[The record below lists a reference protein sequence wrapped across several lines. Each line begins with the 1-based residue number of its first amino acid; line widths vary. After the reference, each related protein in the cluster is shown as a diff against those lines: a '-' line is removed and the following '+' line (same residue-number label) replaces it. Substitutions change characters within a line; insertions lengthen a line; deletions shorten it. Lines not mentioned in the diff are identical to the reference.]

1 MPAWHGQ
8 GTKDKAWRQS
18 LSGYGARLMGRMGWE
33 AGEGL
38 GAQGQGRAAC
48 VEAQAP
54 EGALGVGARDAGDGA
69 AGEAAWWERAFNK
82 AATKKGKK
90 GKKEKEKRKGKRGGE
105 GDEAREGPAK
115 HRDGVGTTAT
125 EDEMA
130 IAARLAADPWGR
142 FGRCGAKL
150 ARIRE
155 QEQSALAAGAG
166 QELAEAETVGPASLH
181 DGTRVEE
188 GVGANRKRKSS
199 ASGPE
204 APASPLKRARKR
216 IVVELPGDA
225 ISAEKAE
232 SFVPTLLKGWWG
244 ARWFAAG
251 GLLEGLSEKTKTF
264 EQGFK
269 MEDQE
274 KLYMRAQFQRN
285 RGGTGLGSSGQDLP
299 KANLGKDWAG
309 SKKTD
314 FGELGQNGVGGA
326 GASTSL
332 PDAAVLTEEC
342 AKTLSSAKKGKLKL
356 PKLEAKVFKK
366 LAVEASAAR
375 SAAFKAF
382 VQGHASL
389 RLKKGKVAQVT
400 ES

>member
-1 MPAWHGQ
+1 M
-8 GTKDKAWRQS
+8 
-18 LSGYGARLMGRMGWE
+18 GARG
-33 AGEGL
+33 AG
-38 GAQGQGRAAC
+38 
-48 VEAQAP
+48 
-54 EGALGVGARDAGDGA
+54 GVA
-69 AGEAAWWERAFNK
+69 AGESAWWERAFNK
-82 AATKKGKK
+82 AATKKVGKK
-90 GKKEKEKRKGKRGGE
+90 EKKKKKEKEKMKGKGGGE
-105 GDEAREGPAK
+105 GEEAREGPAK

-166 QELAEAETVGPASLH
+166 QELAQAEALGPGALH

-188 GVGANRKRKSS
+188 GVGAIRKRKSS
-199 ASGPE
+199 AVGPE
-204 APASPLKRARKR
+204 APASPLKRARKM

-225 ISAEKAE
+225 ISTAKLE

-244 ARWFAAG
+244 GRWFATG

-314 FGELGQNGVGGA
+314 FGELRQNEGGGA
-326 GASTSL
+326 EAIASL
-332 PDAAVLTEEC
+332 PDASVLEEEC
-342 AKTLSSAKKGKLKL
+342 AKALSSAKKGKLKL

-366 LAVEASAAR
+366 LAVEASTAR
-375 SAAFKAF
+375 SAAFEVF

-389 RLKKGKVAQVT
+389 RLKKGKVVKA
-400 ES
+400 